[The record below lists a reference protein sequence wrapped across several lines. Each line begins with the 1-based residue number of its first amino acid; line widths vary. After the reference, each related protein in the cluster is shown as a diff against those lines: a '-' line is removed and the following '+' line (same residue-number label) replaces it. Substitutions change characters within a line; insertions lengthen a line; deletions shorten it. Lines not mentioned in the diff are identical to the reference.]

1 MKGVQKMQRERK
13 GGKEEKEI
21 GKKKKKEE
29 RNLSITFQA
38 YIISNFAL
46 NWKCSHKI

>member
-13 GGKEEKEI
+13 GGKEEKE
-21 GKKKKKEE
+21 KEKKKKEE